1 MATDLDD
8 FDFAADFG
16 LLIERKMVDDF
27 GLLIERKMV
36 DDAHSIEL
44 LKRIAVDK

>member
-8 FDFAADFG
+8 FDFAA
-16 LLIERKMVDDF
+16 DF